1 MNATEKSLGTLIGE
15 SLRPV
20 ALKEAAMAN
29 KTTIL
34 DALRESRREIREEI
48 DEERAR
54 LTELE
59 AREQDMTAEIAAIQG
74 APLDAAYCRARAA
87 QMRNPTPETAAAR
100 HLAYV
105 RLQAD
110 YHVRLGTVPADNDPD
125 REAIEAAMDEMRV
138 RQ

>member
-1 MNATEKSLGTLIGE
+1 MSIH
-15 SLRPV
+15 PV
-20 ALKEAAMAN
+20 MTDALKGFAPKESAMSER
-29 KTTIL
+29 KETIL